1 MSQWLNDL
9 GFQPSVLLAG
19 FLGGIVK
26 IATGGKTTIRE
37 AITSPICGAIC
48 AGYLS
53 SPVLHYVDKIGIL
66 NPTPDNYA
74 SMIGAVGF
82 LVGICAMRI
91 TSIVLA
97 ALPALPRMFKTK
109 QSQEN

>member
-19 FLGGIVK
+19 FLGGVVK

-37 AITSPICGAIC
+37 AITAPCCGAIS
-48 AGYLS
+48 AGYLA
-53 SPVLHYVDKIGIL
+53 SPVLHYIDKVGIL
-66 NPTPDNYA
+66 TPTPENYA

-91 TSIVLA
+91 TSIVMA
-97 ALPALPRMFKTK
+97 YLPRMLKSK
-109 QSQEN
+109 QSQEK